1 MGMRW
6 SGEDQAV
13 LLLVT
18 LRAWG
23 CEKTSDVVLR
33 RPSVFL
39 RLLSPAWWITS
50 KEVDGLDK
58 LGGLAEHTNN

>member
-6 SGEDQAV
+6 SGENQAV
-13 LLLVT
+13 LLFVT

-33 RPSVFL
+33 RPSVFFG
-39 RLLSPAWWITS
+39 AIVTCM
-50 KEVDGLDK
+50 VD
-58 LGGLAEHTNN
+58 HTKTGRWVRQIGWVSQAHK